1 MKKLLLLTF
10 ALAAIALA
18 GPPITQGVAIKFVW
32 DHEDKLPV
40 QVFESG
46 VFWRSFGTNEIFAE
60 GTTNGVTT
68 FSAVAVAPKGG
79 REYRFTIVALDTNG
93 VPSDPSNV
101 ATQYFRVNPPG
112 RFGVREK

>member
-10 ALAAIALA
+10 ALVAIALA

-68 FSAVAVAPKGG
+68 WTATATAPKGG
-79 REYRFTIVALDTNG
+79 REYRFTVVAIDPNN
-93 VPSDPSNV
+93 VPSDPSNT